1 MLIDYLAPPNSPAMR
16 LTFNSILISLGANLC
31 IAATSPDTTTAPLRY
46 VGTTVATSDADGA
59 LRPAIGVQNFQVVR
73 ANRTASEH
81 RDHLPDTYLHQPM
94 LAWAHGKFYLEY
106 LSAPRNEH
114 EAPTNTSLTTSID
127 GRTWDAPRTIF
138 PAFLLPDGSST
149 IAHQRMGFY
158 IAPNGRLL
166 ALAFYGKPPTP
177 NDGTGIGR
185 AVREIYP
192 DSTFGPIYFIRLNAK
207 NPYLQFTP
215 PYDRY
220 DTSPDREFVTACE
233 ALLADKLMTA
243 QWWEEDQLDETGFY
257 SVRGK
262 ALSYVTRPDG
272 ATLGIWKNAL
282 VATTHDAGRTWTE
295 KQFAPQ
301 LPSNASKYWLQRT
314 HDSRYALFL
323 NPTNRLRYP
332 LAVMTSPDAAR
343 FDELLAVHGELPDQ
357 RFPGAFKN
365 PGPQYVRGIV
375 EGNGKPPDAARATWV
390 TYSVNKEDIWISRI
404 PIPIHSRNLAH
415 VNDTFDAIA
424 ASTLPDDWN
433 IYSPRWAPVRI
444 VAIGAP
450 GNQALELRD
459 EDPYDYARAVRVFP
473 ETHGLKFSVKLLARQ
488 NQARLELDLL
498 DAQGARPVQIA
509 FAEDGHLWARHEG
522 IWQDAGPYP
531 VDQWLNLSLEIK
543 PSATA
548 DTAEL
553 RINGKPVLS
562 RALVFNEPVRT
573 VERVSFRTGAY
584 RNRGLAGKE
593 LVGADQKV
601 PVAVFLIDD
610 VVATPV
616 R

>member
-1 MLIDYLAPPNSPAMR
+1 MR
-16 LTFNSILISLGANLC
+16 LSVYSIFIILGVNFCSAEK
-31 IAATSPDTTTAPLRY
+31 TKDTAPVPLSY
-46 VGTTVATSDADGA
+46 IGKTVATSDADGA
-59 LRPAIGVQNFQVVR
+59 LRPAIGVHNFQVVR
-73 ANRTASEH
+73 ANRTSTEH

-114 EAPTNTSLTTSID
+114 EAPTNTSLTTSFD
-127 GRTWDAPRTIF
+127 GRTWAAPRTIF
-138 PAFLLPDGSST
+138 PAFLLPDGSPT

-158 IAPNGRLL
+158 IAPNGRFL

-192 DSTFGPIYFIRLNAK
+192 DDSLGPIYFIRLNAK
-207 NPYLQFTP
+207 QTYPQFNP
-215 PYDRY
+215 PYARY
-220 DTSPDREFVTACE
+220 DSAPDRGFVTACE

-257 SVRGK
+257 TIRGK
-262 ALSYVTRPDG
+262 ALSYLSRPDG
-272 ATLGIWKNAL
+272 STLGIWKNAL
-282 VATTHDAGRTWTE
+282 VATTHDAGRTWSE
-295 KQFAPQ
+295 KQFALQ
-301 LPSNASKYWLQRT
+301 LPNNASKYWLQST
-314 HDSRYALFL
+314 KDSRYALFL

-332 LAVMTSPDAAR
+332 LAVMTSSDAVS
-343 FDELLAVHGELPDQ
+343 FNELLAVHGELPDQ

-365 PGPQYVRGIV
+365 PGPQYVRGILD
-375 EGNGKPPDAARATWV
+375 GNGTPYDGARATWV

-404 PIPIHSRNLAH
+404 PVPIRSRIAAQVH
-415 VNDTFDAIA
+415 DTFDAIDK
-424 ASTLPDDWN
+424 SSLPEDWN
-433 IYSPRWAPVRI
+433 IYSPSWAPVRI
-444 VAIGAP
+444 VSSGAT

-473 ETHGLKFSVKLLARQ
+473 ETHGLKFTVNLLARQ
-488 NQARLELDLL
+488 SKARLELDLL
-498 DAQGARPVQIA
+498 DSKGARPVQLA

-531 VDQWLNLSLEIK
+531 VNQWLNLSLEIK
-543 PSATA
+543 PSAIA

-553 RINGKPVLS
+553 RINGKTVVS
-562 RALVFNEPVRT
+562 RPLVFNEPVST
-573 VERVSFRTGAY
+573 VERISFRTGSY

-593 LVGADQKV
+593 LAGADQKA
-601 PVAVFLIDD
+601 PLAIFLIDD
-610 VVATPV
+610 VIATPV
-616 R
+616 P

>member
-1 MLIDYLAPPNSPAMR
+1 MRHPFYKICLTLGVIIYPAAWLAAAPP
-16 LTFNSILISLGANLC
+16 
-31 IAATSPDTTTAPLRY
+31 APLSY
-46 VGTTVATSDADGA
+46 VGSTVATSDADGA
-59 LRPAIGVQNFQVVR
+59 LRPVIGVHNFQVVR
-73 ANRTASEH
+73 ANRTMPEH

-114 EAPTNTSLTTSID
+114 DAPTNTSLTTSID
-127 GRTWDAPRTIF
+127 GHTWTAPRTIF
-138 PAFLLPDGSST
+138 PAFALPDGSST

-158 IAPNGRLL
+158 LAPNGRLL

-192 DSTFGPIYFIRLNAK
+192 DDTFGPIYFIRLNAK
-207 NPYLQFTP
+207 NPFPQFKP
-215 PYDRY
+215 PYTRY
-220 DTSPDREFVTACE
+220 DTSPDRGFIAACE

-257 SVRGK
+257 KVRGK

-272 ATLGIWKNAL
+272 STLGIWKNAL
-282 VATTHDAGRTWTE
+282 VATTHDAGHTWTE
-295 KQFAPQ
+295 KQFAAQ
-301 LPSNASKYWLQRT
+301 LPNNASKYWLQRT
-314 HDSRYALFL
+314 PDSRYALLL

-332 LAVMTSPDAAR
+332 LAVMTSADAER
-343 FDELLAVHGELPDQ
+343 FDDLLAVHGELPDQ

-375 EGNGKPPDAARATWV
+375 EGNGTPTDAARAIWV

-404 PIPIHSRNLAH
+404 PIPIRSRTVGN
-415 VNDTFDAIA
+415 VRDTFDDTATTA
-424 ASTLPDDWN
+424 LPENWN
-433 IYSPRWAPVRI
+433 IYSPRWASVRI
-444 VAIGAP
+444 VANGAP
-450 GNQALELRD
+450 GNHALELRD

-473 ETHGLKFSVKLLARQ
+473 ATHGLKFSVNVLARQ
-488 NQARLELDLL
+488 SQGRLELDLL
-498 DAQGARPVQIA
+498 DAKGARPVQLA
-509 FAEDGHLWARHEG
+509 LAEDGHLWARHEG

-531 VDQWLNLSLEIK
+531 VDQWFNLSLDLK

-553 RINGKPVLS
+553 RLNGQTVLA
-562 RALVFNEPVRT
+562 RALVFNEPVST

-593 LVGADQKV
+593 LVGTDQKS
-601 PVAVFLIDD
+601 PLAVFLIDD
-610 VVATPV
+610 LIATPV
-616 R
+616 P